1 MKGRMQTRKRKTRG
15 RIFKSNRLMKMIK
28 NMTRGLKRRLPGTR
42 RHNGTRR
49 RNGRR
54 MRGG

>member
-28 NMTRGLKRRLPGTR
+28 NMTRGLKRRGPGTR
-42 RHNGTRR
+42 RRNGRR